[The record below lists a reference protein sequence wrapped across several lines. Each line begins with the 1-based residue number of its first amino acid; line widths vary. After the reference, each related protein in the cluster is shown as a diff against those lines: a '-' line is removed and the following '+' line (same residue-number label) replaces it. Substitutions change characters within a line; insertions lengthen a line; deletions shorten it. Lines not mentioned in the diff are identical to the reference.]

1 MQSITGRLA
10 AVLGALLFAAALSL
24 GAAAQEFK
32 QIELTDA
39 HIKNFLEAQ
48 ADFAPLAGKLLE
60 GGDKPD
66 EALLAQLEEIAK
78 KHGFKNFAEYEDVGA
93 NITIVLDGLD
103 RKSGVYSDPV
113 EKMKKELEEI
123 KSDTTIPE
131 EDRKLAIEDLTQEI
145 ATAQPLQYRENIEV
159 VKRHV
164 AEISKLIPDEG
175 PDAGGPDDQGN
186 GEPPAAAPEA
196 DKK

>member
-1 MQSITGRLA
+1 MQRSSGRM
-10 AVLGALLFAAALSL
+10 AALSAALMALIWAL
-24 GAAAQEFK
+24 GAPPAALAQEFK
-32 QIELTDA
+32 QIQLTDQ
-39 HIKNFLEAQ
+39 HIQSFLAAQ
-48 ADFAPLAGKLLE
+48 TDFAPLAGKLLE

-103 RKSGVYSDPV
+103 RKTGAYSDPV

-123 KSDTTIPE
+123 KADSSIPE

-145 ATAQPLQYRENIEV
+145 ASAQPLQFKENIEV
-159 VKRHV
+159 VKRHSG
-164 AEISKLIPDEG
+164 EISKLIPD
-175 PDAGGPDDQGN
+175 DAGDMGGMGE
-186 GEPPAAAPEA
+186 GEPAGQTAP
-196 DKK
+196 